1 MKAGFGLAVAALCLS
16 QAQVALAQEGGAA
29 SEAPASTAK
38 QECELHVFPTEN
50 YIGFNSGLLS
60 GFGIV
65 GAVADQEVHKDK
77 VASVNSLMK
86 DYLGPDIQL
95 AELEKINYR
104 ARLGVQDWKVI
115 IEPPTPSNEAVKA
128 DPELK
133 AKVKLLN
140 ADLKAGRRITT
151 STNPC
156 YAEFVLLSVFYFK
169 AMMYGSNLLVG
180 TQFRDFSKG
189 GAPVIS
195 IGAVKNPLEVF
206 PPKKPE
212 DVEAAKAELR
222 DAFAK
227 DFIEWAD
234 KKLKDD
240 KAGKK

>member
-1 MKAGFGLAVAALCLS
+1 MAALCLVQGQVA
-16 QAQVALAQEGGAA
+16 QAQDGVSVPAAAQGDPVG
-29 SEAPASTAK
+29 K

-65 GAVADQEVHKDK
+65 GAVADQEAHKGR
-77 VASVNSLMK
+77 VATVKDLMK

-104 ARLGVQDWKVI
+104 TRLGVQDWKVI

-128 DPELK
+128 DPALK
-133 AKVKLLN
+133 AKVKALN
-140 ADLKAGRRITT
+140 ADLKAGKRITA

-156 YAEFVLLSVFYFK
+156 YAEFLLVSVFYFK

-189 GAPVIS
+189 GAPIIS

-206 PPKKPE
+206 PPKTP
-212 DVEAAKAELR
+212 DMVEPAKAELR

-227 DFIEWAD
+227 DFIEWTE

-240 KAGKK
+240 KAARK

>member
-1 MKAGFGLAVAALCLS
+1 M
-16 QAQVALAQEGGAA
+16 AQDGT
-29 SEAPASTAK
+29 ASTAAAPVEPAAK

-65 GAVADQEVHKDK
+65 GAVADQEVHKNK

-140 ADLKAGRRITT
+140 ADLKAGRRITS

-206 PPKKPE
+206 PPKTPE
-212 DVEAAKAELR
+212 NVEAAKAELR
-222 DAFAK
+222 EAFAK

-240 KAGKK
+240 KGGKK

>member
-1 MKAGFGLAVAALCLS
+1 MAALCLA
-16 QAQVALAQEGGAA
+16 QGQVAMAQDGTAATAAA
-29 SEAPASTAK
+29 SVEPAAK

-65 GAVADQEVHKDK
+65 GAVADQEVHKNK

-115 IEPPTPSNEAVKA
+115 IEPPTPSNEAVRA

-140 ADLKAGRRITT
+140 ADLKAGRRITS

-206 PPKKPE
+206 PPKTRE
-212 DVEAAKAELR
+212 NVEAAKAELR
-222 DAFAK
+222 EAFAK